1 MANNTNGTS
10 VIAKIPSGVWISLT
24 ALNIFL
30 SIFATLGNVLI
41 LVALRNVSSIHP
53 PTKLLFRC
61 LAITDLCVG
70 LLCQPLYVYVWYI
83 TISLDIGNFI
93 VELAYVYVFIL
104 NVLVAVSILTSA
116 AISVDRL
123 LALLLGLRYRHVV
136 TLCRVR
142 VVIACV
148 WFIAVSN
155 ASLYSVA
162 SILFHTSWWTFRALV
177 IFSIIVSTFSYTKIF
192 FTLRHQQAQVRDHVQ
207 PEQSCRVRSVLNIAR
222 YKKTVYSVAWI
233 QLAMLACYGPN
244 IMVAFLSHFGNIDH
258 STEIRI
264 AVKFLHCLVFLN
276 SSLNPVLYCWR
287 IKDVRQQV
295 KNTIRKCLCC
305 WVNLQW

>member
-10 VIAKIPSGVWISLT
+10 VI

-41 LVALRNVSSIHP
+41 LIALRNVSSIHP

-70 LLCQPLYVYVWYI
+70 LLVQPLYVYVVYI
-83 TISLDIGNFI
+83 TSYLDIGNFI
-93 VELAYVYVFIL
+93 VELYYVYEFIIG
-104 NVLVAVSILTSA
+104 VLVAVSILTSA

-142 VVIACV
+142 VLIACV

-155 ASLYSVA
+155 ASLHCE
-162 SILFHTSWWTFRALV
+162 IGRA
-177 IFSIIVSTFSYTKIF
+177 
-192 FTLRHQQAQVRDHVQ
+192 HV
-207 PEQSCRVRSVLNIAR
+207 
-222 YKKTVYSVAWI
+222 
-233 QLAMLACYGPN
+233 
-244 IMVAFLSHFGNIDH
+244 
-258 STEIRI
+258 
-264 AVKFLHCLVFLN
+264 
-276 SSLNPVLYCWR
+276 
-287 IKDVRQQV
+287 
-295 KNTIRKCLCC
+295 
-305 WVNLQW
+305 

>member
-10 VIAKIPSGVWISLT
+10 VIGKIPSGVWIFFI
-24 ALNIFL
+24 ALHIFL

-70 LLCQPLYVYVWYI
+70 LLGQPLYVYVKYI
-83 TISLDIGNFI
+83 TISLDIGNRI
-93 VELAYVYVFIL
+93 VELFYVFFFIIR
-104 NVLVAVSILTSA
+104 VLLAVSILTSA

-123 LALLLGLRYRHVV
+123 LALLLGLRYKHVV

-148 WFIAVSN
+148 WFIAVLH
-155 ASLYSVA
+155 ASLYYVA
-162 SILFHTSWWTFRALV
+162 LILFHTRWWTFRALV

-192 FTLRHQQAQVRDHVQ
+192 LTLRHQQAQVQNHAQ
-207 PEQSCRVRSVLNIAR
+207 PEQSSGERSELNIAR
-222 YKKTVYSVAWI
+222 
-233 QLAMLACYGPN
+233 
-244 IMVAFLSHFGNIDH
+244 
-258 STEIRI
+258 
-264 AVKFLHCLVFLN
+264 
-276 SSLNPVLYCWR
+276 
-287 IKDVRQQV
+287 
-295 KNTIRKCLCC
+295 
-305 WVNLQW
+305 

>member
-41 LVALRNVSSIHP
+41 LVALRNVSSIRP

-61 LAITDLCVG
+61 LAIPDLCVG
-70 LLCQPLYVYVWYI
+70 LLCHPLYVYGMYI
-83 TISLDIGNFI
+83 RISLDIGNFI
-93 VELAYVYVFIL
+93 AELAYVFAFIIS
-104 NVLVAVSILTSA
+104 VLVAVSPLTSA

-162 SILFHTSWWTFRALV
+162 SILLHTSWWTFRALV
-177 IFSIIVSTFSYTKIF
+177 MFSIIVSTFSYTKIF
-192 FTLRHQQAQVRDHVQ
+192 FTLRHQQAHVQNHVQ
-207 PEQSCRVRSVLNIAR
+207 PEQSSRVRSVLNIAR
-222 YKKTVYSVAWI
+222 YKKT
-233 QLAMLACYGPN
+233 
-244 IMVAFLSHFGNIDH
+244 
-258 STEIRI
+258 
-264 AVKFLHCLVFLN
+264 
-276 SSLNPVLYCWR
+276 
-287 IKDVRQQV
+287 
-295 KNTIRKCLCC
+295 
-305 WVNLQW
+305 